1 MGFSKPH
8 REHNSARVGVV
19 KVSVVGKL
27 VRKKL
32 SRSQRFKLDLRHATS
47 VPGTRE
53 LLPLVPTSEHGPL
66 QSLARIR
73 NVERVPEYKLENV
86 VVERDGFL

>member
-32 SRSQRFKLDLRHATS
+32 SRSQGFKLDLRHATS
-47 VPGTRE
+47 VPGT
-53 LLPLVPTSEHGPL
+53 
-66 QSLARIR
+66 
-73 NVERVPEYKLENV
+73 
-86 VVERDGFL
+86 